1 MLPDHVPVD
10 SRRLTAEP
18 VGMTCSDVIHGLVGW
33 IPGHRLS
40 VAFRTG
46 LL

>member
-1 MLPDHVPVD
+1 VLPDHVPVD

-18 VGMTCSDVIHGLVGW
+18 VGNDMLDVIHGLVGS